1 MDKMD
6 FFGKNDEIDF
16 EKAEIERREYRQ
28 LLKVVCTAIE
38 DSDYFDNLTTKEAQ
52 FYALTRWWWM
62 GQGEIKGLTDKQK
75 KVVFYYLV
83 QKFSIQEIAIHL
95 NTDKSSIYKILKR
108 AMKKSKKI
116 AEIIFNN

>member
-6 FFGKNDEIDF
+6 FFDGIDGIDF
-16 EKAEIERREYRQ
+16 EKAELEQKEFKN
-28 LLKVVCTAIE
+28 LLAVVVTALE
-38 DSDYFDNLTTKEAQ
+38 DSQYLEELTYKEAQ
-52 FYALTRWWWM
+52 FYAMTRWWWF
-62 GQGEIKGLTDKQK
+62 GTKGHKGMTDKQK

-83 QKFSIQEIAIHL
+83 QNFSIQEIAIQL

-116 AEIIFNN
+116 AQIIFDN